1 MRWRSGALLVAG
13 LVLGGCGSAAG
24 DAPPGVAEGGPAGPG
39 DPGMTGTLTVLAA
52 ASLTDVFADLEEQLE
67 AANPQ
72 LEVRFSFAGS
82 STLAAQVLQGA
93 PADVLA
99 TADEAQ
105 MARVADAGQV
115 ADPAVFAEN
124 PLVLVVPA
132 GNPAGIDLPAGG
144 DGVPGLADLLP
155 ADLTLA
161 VCAPEVPCGA
171 AAEEVLAASRT
182 PAAPDTY
189 EDDVRAVLTK
199 VVLGEVDAG
208 LVYRSDVRAAG
219 DDVRA
224 FDFRESSAAVNRYP
238 IGVLEGAGNP
248 VAAQAFVDLV
258 RSAEGQQALAD
269 AGFSPPS

>member
-1 MRWRSGALLVAG
+1 MRYRSAALLVVG
-13 LVLGGCGSAAG
+13 LVLGGCGTTG
-24 DAPPGVAEGGPAGPG
+24 RDAPPGVAEEGPAGPG

-67 AANPQ
+67 GANPQ

-82 STLAAQVLQGA
+82 SALAAQVLQGA

-99 TADEAQ
+99 TADEEQ
-105 MARVADAGQV
+105 MARVADAGLV
-115 ADPAVFAEN
+115 DAPAVFAEN

-132 GNPAGIDLPAGG
+132 ENPAGIEQPAGR

-171 AAEEVLAASRT
+171 AAEEVLAASGT
-182 PAAPDTY
+182 PATPDTY

-224 FDFRESSAAVNRYP
+224 FAFGESSAAVNRYP

-248 VAAQAFVDLV
+248 AAARAFVDLV
-258 RSAEGQQALAD
+258 RSAEGQRALAD

>member
-1 MRWRSGALLVAG
+1 MRWRSGALLVVG
-13 LVLGGCGSAAG
+13 LVLGACGSAGG

-52 ASLTDVFADLEEQLE
+52 ASLTDVFAVLGEQLE

-82 STLAAQVLQGA
+82 SALAAQVLQGA

-99 TADEAQ
+99 TADEQQ
-105 MARVADAGQV
+105 MARVADAGLV
-115 ADPAVFAEN
+115 DAPAVFAEN

-132 GNPAGIDLPAGG
+132 ENPAGIEQPAGR

-155 ADLTLA
+155 ADLALA

-171 AAEEVLAASRT
+171 AAEEVLAASGT
-182 PAAPDTY
+182 PATPDTY

-208 LVYRSDVRAAG
+208 LVYRSDVRAF
-219 DDVRA
+219 A
-224 FDFRESSAAVNRYP
+224 FGESSAAVNRYP

-248 VAAQAFVDLV
+248 AAARAFVDLV
-258 RSAEGQQALAD
+258 RSAAGQRALAD